1 MKGKYLL
8 TAVLCFVLGSGVFWA
23 VSGSSQIDKVPAVG
37 HQGKP
42 LNEQSKLHPALSI
55 EAEREHKSGQV
66 EDPDKVVVPAAKKA
80 RGTFNPTEGC

>member
-1 MKGKYLL
+1 MKEKYLL
-8 TAVLCFVLGSGVFWA
+8 TAVLCFVLGTGVFWA
-23 VSGSSQIDKVPAVG
+23 VSGSSQVDAVPAMG

-42 LNEQSKLHPALSI
+42 LTEKSKLHPALSA
-55 EAEREHKSGQV
+55 EAEREQKSGQV